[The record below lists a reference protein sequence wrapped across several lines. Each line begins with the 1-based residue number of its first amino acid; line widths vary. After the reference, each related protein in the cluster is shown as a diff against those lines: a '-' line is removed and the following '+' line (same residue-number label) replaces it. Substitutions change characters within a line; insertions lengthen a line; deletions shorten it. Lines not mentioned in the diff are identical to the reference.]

1 MANVILDMAMSL
13 DGFISGPNGE
23 DNGLHDYFFSPAGPT
38 ADVIEEGFK
47 TTGTIIMGK
56 RAYDIG
62 AAQDGFADNPYQVP
76 SFIITHR
83 VPEKRS
89 KGAEDFVFVTDGIEN
104 ALEQA
109 RAITGDKYI
118 VIGGGAD
125 IARQYLNAGLVDE
138 IQIHLVHILLGHGL
152 RLFDHIGINQIALE
166 KVRIVDSAGVTHMRF
181 RVARQERKL
190 G

>member
-1 MANVILDMAMSL
+1 MAKVLLDMAMSL

-38 ADVIEEGFK
+38 AEVIEEGFK
-47 TTGTIIMGK
+47 TTGIIIMG
-56 RAYDIG
+56 RGAYDLG

-76 SFIITHR
+76 TFIITHR
-83 VPEKRS
+83 VPEKKS
-89 KGAEDFVFVTDGIEN
+89 KGAEDFIFVTDGIEN

-109 RAITGDKYI
+109 RAVTGDKYI

-138 IQIHLVHILLGHGL
+138 IQIHLVHKLLGNGL
-152 RLFDHIGINQIALE
+152 RLFDPMGANQTALE
-166 KVRIVDSAGVTHMRF
+166 RIRVVDSTGVTHMRF
-181 RVARQERKL
+181 RVLK
-190 G
+190 